1 MLQLRSATTGGIIL
15 DNIENNGINNTDNGI
30 PADISEVTEVK
41 ALPEDEAMMA
51 YCEVSS
57 DMPSIS
63 AAPQGQPVLVSAP
76 EPSQMDSISP
86 VKTVSD
92 NTANTVGAFAPIGE
106 AAAVTSM
113 PGISA
118 QSDFTPDNN
127 GGIADDSNEQ
137 PPQEDLH
144 NLQEDG
150 AFLAARKSTKNKK
163 APVVADAFSM
173 YPDAPTLQ
181 KSTGRPLTA
190 DEARKYYATH
200 KPVEKKPEE
209 EQVQEV
215 PEDTSK
221 ENPKIII
228 YFAILAICVIAL
240 VGCIIGLL
248 TFKPKENH
256 NGGTSNGSS
265 SVSGNVDAS
274 NGSSNEETDATN
286 ESSVPSSNEQ
296 SASEKPTESGQSS
309 SSASSTTTTK
319 TQSGQATQTTRHNN
333 QTLPSS
339 VTTKTPSSSPA
350 SSVPVS
356 SDKPSSSIS
365 SSSTAPVITVRPQS
379 STSQSSTTP
388 HSSTTTQTTTVK
400 PQITTTTTTTTTT
413 KKPQPDPPTPVSPLY
428 SVKFIANSEWPQDGN
443 KAQSATFRV
452 RNNSG
457 TDMGDWTL
465 VLKIDG
471 LVSINCWS
479 ADCAI
484 SGNTLTIKK
493 IYQFYESGLLNDG
506 TYDVD
511 CNIVTKN
518 GVKIKSATLNGSPV
532 EIIG

>member
-1 MLQLRSATTGGIIL
+1 M

-41 ALPEDEAMMA
+41 ALPENEAMMA

-63 AAPQGQPVLVSAP
+63 AAPQGQPVAVPAP

-86 VKTVSD
+86 VKTASD

-106 AAAVTSM
+106 AAAETSM

-127 GGIADDSNEQ
+127 GGIADDSNKQ
-137 PPQEDLH
+137 PPQEDIH
-144 NLQEDG
+144 NLQEDS
-150 AFLAARKSTKNKK
+150 AFLATRKSTKNKK

-209 EQVQEV
+209 EQVQEE

-265 SVSGNVDAS
+265 SVSGNVDVS

-286 ESSVPSSNEQ
+286 ESSVPSSSEQ
-296 SASEKPTESGQSS
+296 SVSEKPVESGQSS

-356 SDKPSSSIS
+356 SDKPSSLIS

-388 HSSTTTQTTTVK
+388 HSSTTTQITTVK

-413 KKPQPDPPTPVSPLY
+413 TKNPQITTTTTTKKPQPDPPAPVRKLY
-428 SVKFIANSEWPQDGN
+428 SISYNADGGWGDEYTVN
-443 KAQSATFRV
+443 FAV
-452 RNNSG
+452 NNNSG
-457 TDMGDWTL
+457 STIDGWKL
-465 VLKIDG
+465 VIEIDG
-471 LVSINCWS
+471 LDSVIDKWNGIFTTNGNKITVTNESYNNI
-479 ADCAI
+479 I
-484 SGNTLTIKK
+484 SNG
-493 IYQFYESGLLNDG
+493 G
-506 TYDVD
+506 TCYFG
-511 CNIVTKN
+511 CRIIAKN
-518 GVKIKSATLNGSPV
+518 GVKIKSATLNGSAV
-532 EIIG
+532 EIIS